1 MHVSSRGKVSFFL
14 DNYTNYGIRNY
25 INLLLNF
32 YCVTPF
38 PCRAVHQTLKKAE
51 KKSIQGDELENKN
64 TRINKNTIYI

>member
-1 MHVSSRGKVSFFL
+1 MLV
-14 DNYTNYGIRNY
+14 IY

-51 KKSIQGDELENKN
+51 NKSIQGDELENKN
-64 TRINKNTIYI
+64 THINENNIYI